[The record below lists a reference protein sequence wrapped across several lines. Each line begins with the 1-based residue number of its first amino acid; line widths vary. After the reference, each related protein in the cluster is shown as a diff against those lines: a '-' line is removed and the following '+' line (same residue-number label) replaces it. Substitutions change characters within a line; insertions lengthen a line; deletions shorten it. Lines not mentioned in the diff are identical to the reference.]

1 MRDEQGGA
9 LPGVLLTLRNQDTGV
24 TRTLTTEADGRYA
37 FQALQPG
44 RYTVKVELSGFTT
57 QEVSDIVITIGLG
70 LRHDFVLQ
78 LQTLAETITV
88 KGEAPVVDTTQAEI
102 AGVVTRQQIETLP
115 LNSRNYLSLAL
126 LVPGTTVDATRSFF
140 ATVNVGGSM
149 TFNGTG
155 NVVDGMI
162 NNWAEDGEPRQDLPE
177 DAVEEFKV
185 TNAGSKAEFGLAT
198 GGVVQV
204 VTKSGTN
211 LLRGTAFEYFRNKSL
226 NARGVFEAVKPEYR
240 RNQFGGSAG
249 GPILRD
255 RVHFFGAFERTDT
268 DEFYTVNTGQ
278 PQFYSSLEGTF
289 PLPSFRN
296 LYAFRGDWQI
306 SNSQNAFARYLGEDE
321 KKACQGCGGIVGA
334 GTRRGDSAPL
344 GGRRAHVDP
353 RRASAQRL
361 QVPVRLRGLLRV
373 SRAAA
378 TSGRPR
384 ASSRPSV
391 STGPRGSTA
400 FRR

>member
-1 MRDEQGGA
+1 M
-9 LPGVLLTLRNQDTGV
+9 
-24 TRTLTTEADGRYA
+24 
-37 FQALQPG
+37 
-44 RYTVKVELSGFTT
+44 
-57 QEVSDIVITIGLG
+57 
-70 LRHDFVLQ
+70 
-78 LQTLAETITV
+78 
-88 KGEAPVVDTTQAEI
+88 
-102 AGVVTRQQIETLP
+102 TRQQIETLP

-226 NARGVFEAVKPEYR
+226 NARGVFEAVKPEYQ

-249 GPILRD
+249 GPIVRD

-278 PQFYSSLEGTF
+278 PQFYAALEGTF

-296 LYAFRGDWQI
+296 LYSFRGDWQM
-306 SNSQNAFARYLGEDE
+306 SNAQSVVRPLPRRERKESVPGLRRHRWPRDA
-321 KKACQGCGGIVGA
+321 
-334 GTRRGDSAPL
+334 TRRFRAARSSPGTPGSAARGSSTTSSSSTPT
-344 GGRRAHVDP
+344 RRSTAI
-353 RRASAQRL
+353 
-361 QVPVRLRGLLRV
+361 
-373 SRAAA
+373 RAAA
-378 TSGRPR
+378 TSGRPPGR
-384 ASSRPSV
+384 SPPSV
-391 STGPRGSTA
+391 RAGPRGSTA
-400 FRR
+400 SRR